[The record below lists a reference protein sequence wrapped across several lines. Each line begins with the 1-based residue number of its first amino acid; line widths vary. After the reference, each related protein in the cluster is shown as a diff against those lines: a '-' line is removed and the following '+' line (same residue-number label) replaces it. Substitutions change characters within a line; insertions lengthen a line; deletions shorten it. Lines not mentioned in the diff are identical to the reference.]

1 MSPLAVEGPARAIVH
16 PIDLARHDEI
26 VLVQSLDLLGAQ
38 GDGRVTVPAQKS
50 IRSRNLF
57 AGNATR
63 PGFSARAGPHRYS
76 LAQAIL
82 PIGLP
87 AAGGRRDCLDAVCKL
102 HTCDQLWQLVVALES
117 SPAILRRLGEL
128 EDHGERGLVRF
139 VANSKL
145 TQNQP
150 LLGCPGAD
158 QMQRRGLGRTVKGA
172 PQCLPVNRDGTQAG
186 LGKAGSGS
194 V

>member
-1 MSPLAVEGPARAIVH
+1 MTSITTKPDSLQPAAEMAVDLFDNWFDPCSKIYSVSESVCRQCSPA
-16 PIDLARHDEI
+16 
-26 VLVQSLDLLGAQ
+26 
-38 GDGRVTVPAQKS
+38 
-50 IRSRNLF
+50 
-57 AGNATR
+57 R

-102 HTCDQLWQLVVALES
+102 HTCDHLWQLVVALES

-145 TQNQP
+145 TQNHP